1 MSAQPKPKV
10 RKHHSK
16 KETTPS
22 SPSNTPENKSPP
34 SVIPSETKNTTT
46 QSSKPT
52 PTGFTDFTIKED
64 SNYSQMKNNIIT
76 QSTRICEIISD
87 ASKFGSFYN
96 ELTNNIVSSMNEMI
110 RTYVKTG
117 RTAILVDIYDELV
130 SQTDWNGLKE
140 RFKIAMTN
148 PNPFPLP
155 KYTSISTDL
164 KKFKIDTYDSDVLVD
179 MYTNMDEDTVKQFA
193 KSQEEATNNLYELV
207 DDVTAFENA
216 LCAYRTKTVAT
227 MKANIDVLF
236 ALHVNYAKAVT
247 ANSPKIPDTTTINGK
262 VIKFQKGQK
271 PFICDALKTILIG

>member
-1 MSAQPKPKV
+1 MSEQPKPKV

-16 KETTPS
+16 T
-22 SPSNTPENKSPP
+22 
-34 SVIPSETKNTTT
+34 
-46 QSSKPT
+46 SSKPVPSPSPPET
-52 PTGFTDFTIKED
+52 KPVQPVQQAVKPVPPSTAGFTDFTIKED

-76 QSTRICEIISD
+76 QSTRICEIVSD

-140 RFKIAMTN
+140 RFKAAMTD
-148 PNPFPLP
+148 PKPYPLP

-164 KKFKIDTYDSDVLVD
+164 KKFKIDVYDADVLVD

-207 DDVTAFENA
+207 EDVTAFENA

-247 ANSPKIPDTTTINGK
+247 ANSPKIPDTTTVNGK
-262 VIKFQKGQK
+262 VIKFQKAQK
-271 PFICDALKTILIG
+271 AFICDALKTILIG